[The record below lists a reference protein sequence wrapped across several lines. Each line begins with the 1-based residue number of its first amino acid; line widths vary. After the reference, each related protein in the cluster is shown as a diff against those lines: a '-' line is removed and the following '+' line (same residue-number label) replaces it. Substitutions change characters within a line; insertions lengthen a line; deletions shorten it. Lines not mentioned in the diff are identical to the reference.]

1 MSQPFYVDGLN
12 FSCKR
17 CSRCCT
23 KESGYV
29 YLSEKDLS
37 NLLSCFNL
45 STEEFIEKYCRWV
58 PYYDGSEVLCL
69 KEKPNYDC
77 ILWKDGCEAYQGR
90 PVQCRTYPFWSF
102 LLKDKKTWD
111 EERIT
116 CPGINSGEFHDF
128 AEIKKAKT
136 EYELNFPIKKN
147 EFYGE

>member
-1 MSQPFYVDGLN
+1 MAQPFYVDGLN

-37 NLLSCFNL
+37 NLLACFNL
-45 STEEFIEKYCRWV
+45 SKEEFIEKYCRWV
-58 PYYDGSEVLCL
+58 PYYDGNEVLCL

-77 ILWKDGCEAYQGR
+77 ILWKDGCEAYQVR

-111 EERIT
+111 DECVT
-116 CPGINSGEFHDF
+116 CPGINSGEFYDF
-128 AEIKKAKT
+128 AQIKKAKT
-136 EYELNFPIKKN
+136 EYELNFPIKKF
-147 EFYGE
+147 EFYEE